1 VPASA
6 VDLAGLAAVDGHC
19 HPLFAD
25 PWTVSPR
32 TFLDIFSEGRPGA
45 MAAHLPQTGYYR
57 RALRALARRVGAAL
71 TVEDVLA
78 RRQALGPAAAV
89 RAVAD
94 GGVRALLVDTGYP
107 PDAMPLAEMRRL
119 VPCPLHE
126 VFRIETC
133 AQALLPRALDV
144 DRFFEA
150 FRAELHTAAGRCV
163 AFKTIVAYRSGLAIR
178 TWTPD
183 EVAAS
188 YRQVVERVRAGGT
201 PRLTEK
207 PLLDTLVGEALA
219 VARATGRPI
228 QVHSGFGDPDIDL
241 LQANPLLLR
250 RVLEDGRWAGVPIV
264 LLHQSYPYVRE
275 AAYLAAIWPQVHV
288 DLSLA
293 PAFLGPGCIPSL
305 VEMLSLAPWSKLL
318 YGSDVGG
325 LPELFGLVADWT
337 RDWLGEALGWLVERS
352 ELGADEAR
360 AAGRAILAENAMTL
374 YGLPRR
380 GAQSATG

>member
-1 VPASA
+1 VTASA
-6 VDLAGLAAVDGHC
+6 VDLAGLAVVDGHC

-25 PWTVSPR
+25 PWTVSPG
-32 TFLDIFSEGRPGA
+32 TFRDIFSEGRPGA

-57 RALRALARRVGAAL
+57 RALRALALRVGAAP
-71 TVEDVLA
+71 TVEGVLA
-78 RRQALGPAAAV
+78 RRQALGPTAAV

-94 GGVRALLVDTGYP
+94 AGVSALLVDTGYP

-119 VPCPLHE
+119 VPCPIHE

-133 AQALLPRALDV
+133 AQALLPRALEV
-144 DRFFEA
+144 DRFFEV
-150 FRAELHTAAGRCV
+150 FRAELQAAAGRCV

-178 TWTPD
+178 AWTPD

-188 YRQVVERVRAGGT
+188 YRQVVERVRAGGS

-207 PLLDTLVGEALA
+207 PLLDTLVGETLA

-250 RVLEDGRWAGVPIV
+250 PVLEDPRWASVPLV
-264 LLHQSYPYVRE
+264 LLHQSYPYARE

-293 PAFLGPGCIPSL
+293 PAFLGPGTIPSL
-305 VEMLSLAPWSKLL
+305 IEMLSLAPWSKLL

-337 RDWLGEALGWLVERS
+337 RPWLGEALGWLVEHG
-352 ELGADEAR
+352 ELDAEEAR
-360 AAGRAILAENAMTL
+360 AAGRAILAENAIAL
-374 YGLPRR
+374 YGLVRP
-380 GAQSATG
+380 GAAGS